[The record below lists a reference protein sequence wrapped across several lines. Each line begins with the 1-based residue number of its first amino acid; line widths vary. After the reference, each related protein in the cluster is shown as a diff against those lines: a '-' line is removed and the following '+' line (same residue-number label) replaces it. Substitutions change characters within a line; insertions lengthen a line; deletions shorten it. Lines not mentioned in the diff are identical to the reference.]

1 MKKIFVY
8 FLCVSFLLMMGQF
21 HSMVAEAKDKVL
33 PVGEMVSK
41 GIVKYEAKGSVWR
54 DVESSLFPVFPGMKI
69 KTEKGNA
76 SIVFSDGSQ
85 IEISPNSLFSIMQAG
100 QIQLS
105 QGNLEFRILS
115 DSELNFKVGNLSVLK
130 SRTLQASRTTT
141 PVAPIKGEVVGSISI
156 HSNGSVTIKN
166 VQGGLSV
173 LDENRVLLAAL
184 SSKDFVTIPSTTVQ
198 TSPRT
203 MTAQVGQ
210 TTSAAGGTT
219 TTTGGTFLGLSTWA
233 WVGISIATIVLTGF
247 VVYEATK
254 DDDHNDFVPICP

>member
-1 MKKIFVY
+1 MKMKKTLIY

-21 HSMVAEAKDKVL
+21 HSMIAEAKEKVL

-41 GIVKYEAKGSVWR
+41 GVVKFEGNGNVWR
-54 DVESSLFPVFPGMKI
+54 NVESSLFPVFPGMKI

-76 SIVFSDGSQ
+76 AIVFSDGSQ
-85 IEISPNSLFSIMQAG
+85 IEISPNSLFSVIQTG

-105 QGNLEFRILS
+105 QGSIEFRILS

-141 PVAPIKGEVVGSISI
+141 AAAPKSEETIGSISV
-156 HSNGSVTIKN
+156 HSNGAVTIKN
-166 VQGGLSV
+166 IQGNLSV
-173 LDENRVLLAAL
+173 LDENRVLLAGL
-184 SSKDFVTIPSTTVQ
+184 SSKDSVTLPSTTVK

-210 TTSAAGGTT
+210 TTGGTAA
-219 TTTGGTFLGLSTWA
+219 TTGEFLGLSTWA
-233 WVGISIATIVLTGF
+233 WVGVALAAVVATGVVIAV
-247 VVYEATK
+247 AH
-254 DDDHNDFVPICP
+254 DDDDDRVPICRP

>member
-1 MKKIFVY
+1 MGMKMKKTLIY

-21 HSMVAEAKDKVL
+21 HSMIAEAKEKVL

-41 GIVKYEAKGSVWR
+41 GVVKYEAKESVWR
-54 DVESSLFPVFPGMKI
+54 NVESSLFPVFPGMKI

-76 SIVFSDGSQ
+76 AIVFSDGSQ
-85 IEISPNSLFSIMQAG
+85 IEISPNSLFSVIQTG

-105 QGNLEFRILS
+105 QGSIEFRILS

-141 PVAPIKGEVVGSISI
+141 AAAPKSEETIGSISV
-156 HSNGSVTIKN
+156 HSNGAVTVKN
-166 VQGGLSV
+166 IQGNLSI
-173 LDENRVLLAAL
+173 LDENHVLLAGL
-184 SSKDFVTIPSTTVQ
+184 SSKDSVTLPSTTVK

-210 TTSAAGGTT
+210 TTGTT
-219 TTTGGTFLGLSTWA
+219 TTTTTGEFLGLSTWA
-233 WVGISIATIVLTGF
+233 WVGIGLAAVVATGIVIAV
-247 VVYEATK
+247 AQ
-254 DDDHNDFVPICP
+254 DDDDDDFVPICP